1 MARALTKK
9 DQDGN
14 PYTRPALVEEKI
26 DDALQ
31 HDLATLLRRSQVTQ
45 KSSPDFLPLECL
57 VHVIRE
63 FRRRDDQ
70 HAMSAL
76 LPVLLRRC
84 ESILKSK
91 VPDDYLPMAEDVRE
105 EILGEFSLLFAEDNR
120 NGGTNELDYYECR
133 FFHAF
138 RTFRMPIVERARAER
153 EPLVSL
159 PAEDKSGEDPDID
172 EFLARLSEEFR
183 QPATQITHARR
194 NELLQ
199 AIEMLP
205 RDQAKAVLLCYFFG
219 FSEESE
225 DPLETTAATLCA
237 VTGRTIRNR
246 LGRAMNALSKILKK
260 EDLCQ

>member
-14 PYTRPALVEEKI
+14 LYTRPAFVEEKS
-26 DDALQ
+26 DGALGQ
-31 HDLATLLRRSQVTQ
+31 DLPTLLRRSQVTQ
-45 KSSPDFLPLECL
+45 KSNPDFLPLECL
-57 VHVIRE
+57 VHLIRE
-63 FRRRDDQ
+63 FRRQDDQ

-76 LPVLLRRC
+76 MPVLLRRC

-105 EILGEFSLLFAEDNR
+105 EILGEFSLLFAEDNP
-120 NGGTNELDYYECR
+120 NWGTNELDYYECR

-138 RTFRMPIVERARAER
+138 RTFRMPIVESARAER

-172 EFLARLSEEFR
+172 EFLSRLSEEFR
-183 QPATQITHARR
+183 QPDTQINHASRT
-194 NELLQ
+194 ELLR
-199 AIEMLP
+199 AIETLP

-225 DPLETTAATLCA
+225 DPSETTAATLCG

-246 LGRAMNALSKILKK
+246 LGRAVNALSKILKK